1 MSRVVLVTGSSRGIG
16 AATIKE
22 FASHG
27 YSVVINYVNSEDKA
41 LDLKNEIIQL
51 IRKK

>member
-1 MSRVVLVTGSSRGIG
+1 MVVLVTGSSRGIG

-27 YSVVINYVNSEDKA
+27 YDVVINYRVSS
-41 LDLKNEIIQL
+41 NEAYQLQQEISIQ
-51 IRKK
+51 